1 MIGAIINIS
10 FFFLFFFLELQQR
23 IFEDLYDVV
32 FVQRRKCNLFNI
44 FDLFLAK
51 IFNGTKVC
59 FSSDIVY
66 FLIKYLPPVRSFAI
80 K

>member
-10 FFFLFFFLELQQR
+10 FFFLFFLELQQR
-23 IFEDLYDVV
+23 IFEDLYDV

-66 FLIKYLPPVRSFAI
+66 FLIKYLSPVRSFAI

>member
-23 IFEDLYDVV
+23 IFEDLYDV

-66 FLIKYLPPVRSFAI
+66 FLIKYLSPVRSFAI